1 MSDATGERALL
12 LRLAEGVVVLPK
24 TPALAMRQ
32 LETACGPFAVEDFG
46 GGGPDLLL
54 VHGTGHNLAVW
65 APLAECLRGHFRV
78 AAFDLEQCTT
88 VHHHQADLLI
98 ALAGQRLVHGL
109 PPNPVTLVTVDA
121 AALLLGQM
129 ALAHVVEAE
138 ITGESRR

>member
-1 MSDATGERALL
+1 MAAGACQQRAAGQQGGDHPFSRDAGAAPDHPVSHRDRLDVGAL
-12 LRLAEGVVVLPK
+12 V
-24 TPALAMRQ
+24 ALHPQRVAI
-32 LETACGPFAVEDFG
+32 
-46 GGGPDLLL
+46 
-54 VHGTGHNLAVW
+54 
-65 APLAECLRGHFRV
+65 RV